1 LTAEGFSSGLPKSM
15 EAKIRDIQLKGSAR
29 KVLEMSNIAESKYL
43 DVEGMW

>member
-1 LTAEGFSSGLPKSM
+1 M